1 MAPSALRRPISRV
14 RSDTD
19 TSMMFMTPMPPTSSD
34 SAAMPPS
41 RIVSVLLT
49 EVAVD
54 SSESCVVMVKS
65 ASRGVVMPCRA
76 SRIASISW

>member
-1 MAPSALRRPISRV
+1 
-14 RSDTD
+14 
-19 TSMMFMTPMPPTSSD
+19 MFMTPIPPTSSD
-34 SAAMPPS
+34 SAAIPPS

-65 ASRGVVMPCRA
+65 ALLAEVMPWRA
-76 SRIASISW
+76 SRTASIS